1 VFSAQLGCAKPGADH
16 PRRAQVAKKPTSTR
30 RNWAK
35 DDIRALKTVVKENVI
50 ASEIALT
57 LAVQPAVQSNE
68 S

>member
-1 VFSAQLGCAKPGADH
+1 MLVRWLIKA
-16 PRRAQVAKKPTSTR
+16 
-30 RNWAK
+30 
-35 DDIRALKTVVKENVI
+35 NVI